1 MRFLVDLLAPAGDL
15 ARLVGVLPLEVFF
28 DLDLDA
34 LLACFCFPVE
44 EIVKFDTNKTRP
56 KHNREAITK
65 LITGYCVI
73 VS

>member
-15 ARLVGVLPLEVFF
+15 ARLVGVLPLDF
-28 DLDLDA
+28 DLDA
-34 LLACFCFPVE
+34 LLPCFCFPVE

-56 KHNREAITK
+56 KHKREATTR

-73 VS
+73 IS

>member
-15 ARLVGVLPLEVFF
+15 ARLVGVLPLDDFF

-34 LLACFCFPVE
+34 VFPCFCFPVE

-56 KHNREAITK
+56 KHKREAITR
-65 LITGYCVI
+65 LITGYCFI
-73 VS
+73 IS